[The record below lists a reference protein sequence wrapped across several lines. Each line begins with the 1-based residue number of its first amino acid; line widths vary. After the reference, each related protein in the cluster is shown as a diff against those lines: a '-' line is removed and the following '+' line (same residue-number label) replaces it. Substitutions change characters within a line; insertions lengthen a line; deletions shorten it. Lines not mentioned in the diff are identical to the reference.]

1 MSCRQQSC
9 RKLLDGSLWHQLA
22 LAHPVMASRSPSCF
36 AICLR
41 SLLVWDS
48 SAPNRDFIV
57 LMRLSNWDP
66 SPFDLLMQP
75 RFQLCHVRPQPTVAG
90 PDYPGQ
96 GSYNPKAKM
105 AIIFR
110 SRFPPIQSTYS
121 LTPLQNKTTKGGL
134 NPAARHCVVLEKT
147 SRRTG
152 DNGKF
157 DCRRRFTGSD
167 AGTVAVPDCPSDKA
181 RFVHRS
187 SRSC

>member
-105 AIIFR
+105 AIIFPLTLSSNSVYLLSHASPKQDHKGR
-110 SRFPPIQSTYS
+110 AESCGSPLRCAGKNFPSHRRQREVR
-121 LTPLQNKTTKGGL
+121 L
-134 NPAARHCVVLEKT
+134 PAA
-147 SRRTG
+147 
-152 DNGKF
+152 
-157 DCRRRFTGSD
+157 
-167 AGTVAVPDCPSDKA
+167 
-181 RFVHRS
+181 VHRLRCRDCS
-187 SRSC
+187 GA